1 MPTSIGELFKTNI
14 PDLTQI
20 ADIQEAFRI
29 YHYGVP
35 VGVNASGIT
44 YNPNN
49 TDPQNLEEF
58 SVAGHLQTLTDRL
71 DNFSSG
77 LTESSFVG
85 KGTLITAEAASSPIA
100 LEVGQSGQA
109 LFVNPFT
116 LTGLEWRDIDVS
128 IDNPAT
134 LSNKTLDFPSILRSG
149 IKFLGTSPNEFLTT
163 LVSIEPTANRT
174 ISLPNLTTTL
184 IGTDTTD
191 TLINKTISLTTNT
204 ITGTVAEFNTALTNA
219 DFLTTLTAVTVA
231 QGGTGGTTA
240 LTAKT
245 NLDIFRN
252 STNVAFG
259 GKVYVSDPAVV
270 GTTGAGI
277 TGAVAGD
284 LWFW

>member
-1 MPTSIGELFKTNI
+1 MPTEIGQLFKTNI

-20 ADIQEAFRI
+20 ADIQEALRI

-35 VGVNASGIT
+35 VGLNVPGQS

-58 SVAGHLQTLTDRL
+58 SVAGHFQTLTDRL

-77 LTESSFVG
+77 LTESSFVD
-85 KGTLITAEAASSPIA
+85 KGTLITAEAPSTPIA

-109 LFVNPFT
+109 LFANPFT
-116 LTGLEWRDIDVS
+116 LTGLEWRDLDLS
-128 IDNPAT
+128 SDNIAT
-134 LSNKTLDFPSILRSG
+134 LSNKTLDLPSILPAG
-149 IKFLGTSPNEFLTT
+149 IKFLGQTGNSFFTT
-163 LVSIEPTANRT
+163 LVAVNPTANRV
-174 ISLPNLTTTL
+174 ISLPNVTTTL
-184 IGTDTTD
+184 VGNSTVDIFT
-191 TLINKTISLTTNT
+191 NKTVSLETNT
-204 ITGTVAEFNTALTNA
+204 VIGTVAEFNTALTNA
-219 DFLTTLTAVTVA
+219 DFLTTLTAVTIA
-231 QGGTGGTTA
+231 QGGTGGTTTS
-240 LTAKT
+240 TAKT

>member
-1 MPTSIGELFKTNI
+1 MPTEIGQLFKTNI

-20 ADIQEAFRI
+20 ADIQEALRI

-35 VGVNASGIT
+35 VGINVPGTS

-49 TDPQNLEEF
+49 TDQQNLEEF
-58 SVAGHLQTLTDRL
+58 SVAGHFQALTDRL

-77 LTESSFVG
+77 LTESSFVD
-85 KGTLITAEAASSPIA
+85 KGTLITAEAPSAPVA

-109 LFVNPFT
+109 LFANPFT
-116 LTGLEWRDIDVS
+116 LTGLEWRDLDLS
-128 IDNPAT
+128 SDNIAT
-134 LSNKTLDFPSILRSG
+134 LSNKTLDLPSILPSG
-149 IKFLGTSPNEFLTT
+149 VKFLAEVGNSFFTT
-163 LVSIEPTANRT
+163 LVAVNPTANRT
-174 ISLPNLTTTL
+174 ISLPDVTTTL
-184 IGTDTTD
+184 IGANTAD

-204 ITGTVAEFNTALTNA
+204 VTGTVAEFNTALTNA

-231 QGGTGGTTA
+231 QGGTGATSA
-240 LTAKT
+240 LNAKV